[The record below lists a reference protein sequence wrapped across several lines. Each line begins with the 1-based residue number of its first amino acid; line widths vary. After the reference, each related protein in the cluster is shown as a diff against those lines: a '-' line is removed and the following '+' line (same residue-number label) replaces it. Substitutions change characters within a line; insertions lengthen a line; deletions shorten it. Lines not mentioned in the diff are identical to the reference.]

1 MGESDAWIGLT
12 FGIDLD
18 TLESNRISPIDFFY
32 LAHAGARGKPPQGGL
47 PIVYYRPADFRVIVR
62 RSAMRIS
69 FDDINAIITQE
80 AQGDGSLIAALE
92 SIQARFRYLPPEAL
106 ILVSE
111 RLGVPLSQAYSV
123 ATFYNAF
130 SLKPKGKHCLH
141 VCMGTA
147 CHVRGS
153 PQVLDRLETKLG
165 VQPGGTTRDR
175 LFTLET
181 VNCLGACALG
191 PIVVA
196 DGEYAGQMTPQ
207 KADALLKKVQ
217 RGERE
222 HG

>member
-1 MGESDAWIGLT
+1 MRVC
-12 FGIDLD
+12 ID
-18 TLESNRISPIDFFY
+18 EISKIIDEEVQN
-32 LAHAGARGKPPQGGL
+32 G
-47 PIVYYRPADFRVIVR
+47 
-62 RSAMRIS
+62 
-69 FDDINAIITQE
+69 
-80 AQGDGSLIAALE
+80 GSLIAALE
-92 SIQARFRYLPPEAL
+92 SIQARYRYLPPEAL

-153 PQVLDRLETKLG
+153 PQVLDRLQTKLG
-165 VQPGGTTRDR
+165 VKSGGTTRDR

-196 DGEYAGQMTPQ
+196 DGEYSGQMTAQ
-207 KADALLKKVQ
+207 KADQLLKSVTRAEEK
-217 RGERE
+217 RG
-222 HG
+222 

>member
-1 MGESDAWIGLT
+1 MPMEISIQE
-12 FGIDLD
+12 ID
-18 TLESNRISPIDFFY
+18 EI
-32 LAHAGARGKPPQGGL
+32 
-47 PIVYYRPADFRVIVR
+47 
-62 RSAMRIS
+62 
-69 FDDINAIITQE
+69 INQE
-80 AQGDGSLIAALE
+80 AFGEGSIIAALE
-92 SIQARFRYLPPEAL
+92 AIQQRYSYLPSEAIVL
-106 ILVSE
+106 ASDLF
-111 RLGVPLSQAYSV
+111 GVPLSQIYAV

-165 VQPGGTTRDR
+165 VQTGGTTRDR

-196 DGEYAGQMTPQ
+196 DGEYTGQMTPQ

-217 RGERE
+217 RSERE